1 MSKVIIA
8 LSAGTAFAAASL
20 ALTPIPA
27 AAQQSGAEVIVYGN
41 DPCPRDTS
49 GTIVVCRHRPETERY
64 RLPKNQQL
72 QGSRQSRQSWANQA
86 RDLASTGNTGTM
98 SCSAVGPGGHTG
110 CLIQEIKR
118 SKQEAQEASQQ
129 QTAPEQ

>member
-8 LSAGTAFAAASL
+8 LSAGTAFAAAGL
-20 ALTPIPA
+20 ALAPIPA

-41 DPCPRDTS
+41 DPCPRDTN

-72 QGSRQSRQSWANQA
+72 QGSRQSRQSWANRAQ
-86 RDLASTGNTGTM
+86 DLAATGNTGTM

-118 SKQEAQEASQQ
+118 SKQEAQEATQQ